1 MGAAVRSRHRMEQ
14 GMEPGSV
21 DTNPRI
27 DPRVEDAWRTDRSY
41 LIAIATQMLGDRVE
55 AEDVVQDGFARLQ
68 RVEGGRIDDVRAW
81 MTVVVRRLC
90 IDRIRSARNRREL
103 PVDAND
109 ELALDAAERSQRSR
123 GPGGDDPADRVTLD
137 DEVQLALAVVLDR
150 LTPAERTSYV
160 LHEVFGYPF
169 DAVAE
174 IVGRTPSAC
183 RQLASRA
190 RRAIRSSDDA
200 SKTVPAT
207 PEQDAV
213 VERFIAAC
221 RGGDL
226 TALMEVL
233 DPDVVGDA
241 VLVGVGPFA
250 HAEGRDEVAVRLARL
265 FGPPIAIR
273 LVPWRIEGQPAMF
286 GYARSGV
293 RAVVRLWE
301 TNGRIAKIKAYV
313 LRPD

>member
-1 MGAAVRSRHRMEQ
+1 
-14 GMEPGSV
+14 MEPAIV
-21 DTNPRI
+21 NTNPPI
-27 DPRVEDAWRTDRSY
+27 EPRVEGAWRADRSY
-41 LIAIATQMLGDRVE
+41 LVAIATQMLGDRVE
-55 AEDVVQDGFARLQ
+55 AEDVVQEAFARLH
-68 RVEGGRIDDVRAW
+68 RVEDGDIDDVRAW

-90 IDRIRSARNRREL
+90 IDRIRSARKRREL

-109 ELALDAAERSQRSR
+109 EGALAPAERAPLFRDAES
-123 GPGGDDPADRVTLD
+123 DDPADRVTLD

-190 RRAIRSSDDA
+190 RRAIRSGDDTPM
-200 SKTVPAT
+200 TVRSVA

-226 TALMEVL
+226 AALMEVL
-233 DPDVVGDA
+233 DPGVVGDA

-273 LVPWRIEGQPAMF
+273 LVPWRVEGQPAMF

-293 RAVVRLWE
+293 RAVVRLWV
-301 TNGRIAKIKAYV
+301 TNGRVDKIKAYV

>member
-1 MGAAVRSRHRMEQ
+1 
-14 GMEPGSV
+14 
-21 DTNPRI
+21 
-27 DPRVEDAWRTDRSY
+27 
-41 LIAIATQMLGDRVE
+41 
-55 AEDVVQDGFARLQ
+55 
-68 RVEGGRIDDVRAW
+68 
-81 MTVVVRRLC
+81 
-90 IDRIRSARNRREL
+90 
-103 PVDAND
+103 
-109 ELALDAAERSQRSR
+109 
-123 GPGGDDPADRVTLD
+123 VTLD

-190 RRAIRSSDDA
+190 RRAIRSGDDA
-200 SKTVPAT
+200 STPVPAST

-226 TALMEVL
+226 AALMEVL
-233 DPDVVGDA
+233 DPDAVGDA

-250 HAEGRDEVAVRLARL
+250 HAQGRDEVAARLARL

-273 LVPWRIEGQPAMF
+273 LVPWRVEGQPAMF

-293 RAVVRLWE
+293 RAVVRLWI
-301 TNGRIAKIKAYV
+301 TDGRVEKIKAFV